1 MRAAQRTNERIGTQ
15 VSVVYATAELDDTQ
29 TWQDT
34 DLDGNFDV
42 YFWIKNVGTT
52 RILDVTAIDIFLG
65 TDGNFQRIPYVDY
78 AGGGFP
84 RWSYSVEN
92 GTDWTDT
99 VTIKVSV
106 DYSST
111 LATDEYFVKVVTPA
125 GAADDHYFSF

>member
-78 AGGGFP
+78 AAGGFP

>member
-1 MRAAQRTNERIGTQ
+1 M
-15 VSVVYATAELDDTQ
+15 VYATAELDDTQ

-34 DLDGNFDV
+34 DSDGNFDI
-42 YFWIKNVGTT
+42 YFWIKNIGTT
-52 RILDVTAIDIFLG
+52 RILDVTAIDVFLG
-65 TDGNFQRIPYVDY
+65 TDGDFQRIPYIDY
-78 AGGGFP
+78 AAGGFP

-92 GTDWTDT
+92 GTDWTDA

-125 GAADDHYFSF
+125 GAADDHHFSF